1 MASDGS
7 EAAGI
12 GKEAMDGKKREHLN
26 LLCDISDL
34 AALLTG
40 SDNIETF
47 LRQTVELVN
56 RHMDADV
63 CSIYLFDEENE
74 ELVLEATIGLN
85 PAAVGRVR
93 MQIGEGLVGAILE
106 SRAPMNEG
114 FASRN
119 PRFKYFEEA
128 EEDRF
133 NSFLGVPIL
142 RGMEKIG
149 VLVVQHEKRD
159 HFDDRDVIAMR
170 AIASQLAGAIGNAR
184 FLMDLNRRQRQRR
197 KVKSFKDRLQFIK
210 GVTVSGGYAFGP
222 SMRLDKNH
230 VAGLT
235 DNIRSDPGYTLNDFQ
250 KAMQATVEQIKEM
263 QSRFAE
269 RLPESASL
277 IFTAHIMMLKDVR
290 FVEEIKSRIKQNVP
304 VAHAIR
310 LVAEHYVALFSSSS
324 HPLLREKAH
333 DVEDLA
339 GRLLAN
345 LRQSTQEETYFGK
358 NRIVIANK
366 LYPSDVLKI
375 ASEDVQGIILVSG
388 GATSHVA
395 ILTRS
400 LQIPMIIA
408 DRSDLLQIP
417 DSTPVLMDAEIG
429 NIYVRPSAKII
440 KQFESQKDTHQIIES
455 LAETMQ
461 PVTKTRDG
469 TRIRLLANIN
479 LLRDLILARKLKAE
493 GVGLY
498 RTEFPFLIRSDIPS
512 EEEQYNVYR
521 RLFDD
526 MSGQP
531 VTIRTLDLGGD
542 KLLAYSEASRE
553 SNPDLGLRAIRF
565 CLRHRDLFQQ
575 QLSAILRAAADFNGL
590 RIMFPMI
597 TSLDEFR
604 TARLA
609 VEDCMAGLKHNNFPH
624 HKSPLI
630 GAMIEVP
637 SVLEIIDEVAEEAD
651 FMSIGTNDFVQ
662 YMLAVDRSNDKVAD
676 YYQPWHPAVLRGLA
690 KIAAAAEK
698 TGKELSVC
706 GELAHEMEYIPFL
719 IGIGIRIFSVYPRF
733 LPTIQKIIAGIT
745 IGEAREYAGL
755 LLGQITIRGVRE
767 VLQDMGGKF
776 VSKSNPSV
784 RK

>member
-1 MASDGS
+1 MERKS
-7 EAAGI
+7 
-12 GKEAMDGKKREHLN
+12 REHLD
-26 LLCDISDL
+26 LVCDISEL
-34 AALLTG
+34 AALISG
-40 SDNIETF
+40 SGNIQSF
-47 LRQTVELVN
+47 LSQTVEMVK
-56 RHMDADV
+56 RHMHTDV
-63 CSIYLFDEENE
+63 CSIYLLDEENE
-74 ELVLEATIGLN
+74 ELVLEATVGLN

-93 MQIGEGLVGAILE
+93 MKVGEGLVGAIFE
-106 SRAPMNEG
+106 SREPMNEG
-114 FASRN
+114 VASRN

-128 EEDRF
+128 EEDRY
-133 NSFLGVPIL
+133 NSLLGVPII
-142 RGMEKIG
+142 RGVEKIG

-159 HFDDRDVIAMR
+159 YFDNRDVIAMR

-184 FLMDLNRRQRQRR
+184 FLMELDRRQRRR
-197 KVKSFKDRLQFIK
+197 PRAKSSKARLQFIK
-210 GVTVSGGYAFGP
+210 GVTVSGGLAFGP

-230 VAGLT
+230 VALVEE
-235 DNIRSDPGYTLNDFQ
+235 DNESDPEYTLNDFQ
-250 KAMQATVEQIKEM
+250 KAMLATVEQIKEM
-263 QSRFAE
+263 QSRFSE

-290 FVEEIKSRIKQNVP
+290 FVEEIKTRIRQKIP
-304 VAHAIR
+304 AAKAIR
-310 LVAEHYVALFSSSS
+310 SVAEHYAALFSSSS

-339 GRLLAN
+339 QRLLAN
-345 LRQSTQEETYFGK
+345 LRQPNREATYFSK
-358 NRIVIANK
+358 NRVVIANK

-375 ASEDVQGIILVSG
+375 ATEDVKGIILVSG

-408 DRSDLLQIP
+408 ERPELLQIP
-417 DSTPVLMDAEIG
+417 DGTPVLMDAEIG
-429 NIYVRPSAKII
+429 NIYVEPSERIA
-440 KQFESQKDTHQIIES
+440 KQFESQKDVHEVVAT
-455 LAETMQ
+455 LAATMQ
-461 PVTKTRDG
+461 AATKTRDG
-469 TRIRLLANIN
+469 SRIQLLANIN
-479 LLRDLILARKLKAE
+479 LLRDLILARELKAE

-498 RTEFPFLIRSDIPS
+498 RTEFPFLVRSDIPS

-565 CLRHRDLFQQ
+565 SLRHRDLFQQ
-575 QLSAILRAAADFNGL
+575 QLSAILRAAADFKDL

-604 TARLA
+604 AARMA
-609 VEDCMAGLKHNNFPH
+609 VDECLAGLKRNNFPH
-624 HKSPLI
+624 HKNPLI
-630 GAMIEVP
+630 GVMIEVP
-637 SVLEIIDEVAEEAD
+637 SLLEIVKEIAEEAD

-690 KIAAAAEK
+690 RIVSAAEK

-706 GELAHEMEYIPFL
+706 GELAHETDYIPFL
-719 IGIGIRIFSVYPRF
+719 LGVGVRKFSVYPRF
-733 LPTIQKIIAGIT
+733 LPTVQQIAAGINVA
-745 IGEAREYAGL
+745 EARQYAAAL
-755 LLGQITIRGVRE
+755 LAQTTIRGVRDAVKE
-767 VLQDMGGKF
+767 MGDKF
-776 VSKSNPSV
+776 VPAGPRQPGSRQP
-784 RK
+784 